1 MNKPM
6 LRVGQE
12 MQPATEVSNIGRTNP
27 FSLLK
32 HRISFWKKKQT
43 PTSAQAKIS
52 KDFMWPTSH

>member
-1 MNKPM
+1 M